1 MRHLYFYLFGFA
13 ALVAACQPVT
23 QKTVNTQAAPTITI
37 APEGQTDI
45 DLVVSTVTKAADN
58 EAGTDAGLGTDSIKD
73 TEIAAIPATPPVQPT
88 PVQPTPV
95 QPTPVQP
102 TPVQPTPVQ
111 PTPVQP
117 RPVQPPFRP
126 NAMIGSASI
135 ILLRDLG
142 IANMIRQEG
151 PIEIWQYR
159 FAECVVDFFFYPA
172 SQGSSQLVIKDWDMR
187 SAVIGGRV
195 NEGKCLAAMDRH
207 HKKLVAGS

>member
-1 MRHLYFYLFGFA
+1 MRHLYFYLFWFA
-13 ALVAACQPVT
+13 ALVAACQPVA

-102 TPVQPTPVQ
+102 
-111 PTPVQP
+111 

-142 IANMIRQEG
+142 IANIIRQEG

>member
-23 QKTVNTQAAPTITI
+23 QKTVNSQAAPTITI

-58 EAGTDAGLGTDSIKD
+58 EAGTDSGSGTNDSTED
-73 TEIAAIPATPPVQPT
+73 TVIAAIPAAPPVQPT

-111 PTPVQP
+111 P
-117 RPVQPPFRP
+117 PFRP
-126 NAMIGSASI
+126 KAMIGSASM
-135 ILLRDLG
+135 ILVRDLG

-172 SQGSSQLVIKDWDMR
+172 SQGSSQLIIKDWDMR

-207 HKKLVAGS
+207 HQKLVAGS

>member
-73 TEIAAIPATPPVQPT
+73 TEIAAIPATP
-88 PVQPTPV
+88 PV

>member
-23 QKTVNTQAAPTITI
+23 QKTFNSQAAPTITI

-58 EAGTDAGLGTDSIKD
+58 EAGTDSGSGTNDSTED
-73 TEIAAIPATPPVQPT
+73 TVIAAIPAAPPVQPT

-102 TPVQPTPVQ
+102 TPVQP
-111 PTPVQP
+111 
-117 RPVQPPFRP
+117 PFRP
-126 NAMIGSASI
+126 KAMIGSASM
-135 ILLRDLG
+135 ILVRDLG

-207 HKKLVAGS
+207 HQKLVAGS